1 MNVKEAASLI
11 ALAITALPN
20 LQEKEL
26 APTAKFW
33 AMVMPDV
40 DFAVGQ
46 AAIIRIM
53 REKKYSTL
61 PLPAEIIEIARE
73 LKKSADTPP
82 TAIEAWEEVR
92 KNADLYK
99 VVEWSHPAIRKA
111 VQRIGVR
118 NICGGGHN
126 TANDFMDIYKQIV
139 RQNTI
144 NQENKI
150 AIQIAGKCSNLLAI
164 ATK

>member
-20 LQEKEL
+20 LQDKEL
-26 APTAKFW
+26 TPTAKFW
-33 AMVMPDV
+33 AMVMPDI
-40 DFAVGQ
+40 DFATGQ

-53 REKKYSTL
+53 REKEYSTL
-61 PLPAEIIEIARE
+61 PLPAEIIKKSRE
-73 LKKSADTPP
+73 LKKITDTPP

-92 KNADLYK
+92 KKADLYT
-99 VVEWSHPAIRKA
+99 VVAWSHPAIRKA
-111 VQRIGVR
+111 VQRIGIR
-118 NICGGGHN
+118 NICGGGYN
-126 TANDFMDIYKQIV
+126 TADKFMDIYDQIV
-139 RQNTI
+139 KQGII